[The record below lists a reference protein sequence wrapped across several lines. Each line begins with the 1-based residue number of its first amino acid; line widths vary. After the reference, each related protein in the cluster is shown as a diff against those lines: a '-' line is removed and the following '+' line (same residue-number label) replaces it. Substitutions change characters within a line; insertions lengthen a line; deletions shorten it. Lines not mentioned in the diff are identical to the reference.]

1 MRPLDGGV
9 VFYEDFVKA
18 KGTEIVSRRRTI
30 TQTDAVVFTSLTGII
45 DPVFTD
51 EIFAQE
57 NLFGGRVVP
66 GPLVMTY
73 AMGLTDEIG
82 YGSVVAAL
90 GIDEARFVAPV
101 RPEDTIQVFTDVV
114 ETRQSESR
122 PNLGIVTLAH
132 RVKKQDGTIAQS
144 FKRTLLVRL
153 RD

>member
-1 MRPLDGGV
+1 M
-9 VFYEDFVKA
+9 FYEDFVKA

-30 TQTDAVVFTSLTGII
+30 TQTDAVIFTSLTGII

-90 GIDEARFVAPV
+90 GIDEARFVDPV

-144 FKRTLLVRL
+144 FRRTLLVRL

>member
-1 MRPLDGGV
+1 M
-9 VFYEDFVKA
+9 FYEDFVKA
-18 KGTEIVSRRRTI
+18 KGTELVSRRRTI

-122 PNLGIVTLAH
+122 PSLGIVTLAH